1 MMGRVILVGNSV
13 ELLQHEYGSYI
24 DSFDTIVRFGK
35 GIPTDENFEQIGKKT
50 DIWITGFLR
59 QRHYHRFENAKILF
73 NRCRIHMNTEPS
85 TPKFTQPHEVMFTD
99 KEILEIFDLVGA
111 TNDKALGDRPSAGF
125 LGILYFLNK
134 CEYESI
140 EIIGFDFFSKKLPFS
155 TGADYPASWHLPV
168 NSKDRSP
175 HNPNEKQIV
184 KELAD
189 RGKIKWKVLSDLKE
203 EFLDFS

>member
-50 DIWITGFLR
+50 DVWITGFLR
-59 QRHYHRFENAKILF
+59 QKHYTRFKNVKILF
-73 NRCRIHMNTEPS
+73 NRCRIHMNIEPKS
-85 TPKFTQPHEVMFTD
+85 PMLLPEYEVMFTD

-111 TNDKALGDRPSAGF
+111 TNDKALGNRPSAGF

-134 CEYESI
+134 CE
-140 EIIGFDFFSKKLPFS
+140 
-155 TGADYPASWHLPV
+155 
-168 NSKDRSP
+168 
-175 HNPNEKQIV
+175 
-184 KELAD
+184 
-189 RGKIKWKVLSDLKE
+189 
-203 EFLDFS
+203 